1 MTQNRLL
8 PIGRFARLCR
18 LSVKQLRHYDELG
31 LLRPAAVDPA
41 TGYRSYAPEQARDA
55 LTIALLRTL
64 EVPLPAIRDLLG
76 ADAQTAARLLA
87 AQRDRV
93 EGELERRRGIL
104 RAIEHLRTHG
114 LHGPQVSLGREPDR
128 RLLVAHATGDPAD
141 VSAVTSACIGRLM
154 TRTQAA
160 GIAWTPP
167 IIGLFPLDVAEP
179 GDVATL
185 DPEGAFQV
193 TAGVQTEATAPGL
206 EVEVLPGGPAAITT
220 HVGPYAGLPLTYHA
234 LLAWAYEHG
243 YTPAGLIREI
253 YLDDPNTTDPAQL
266 VTRLAVPV
274 ATEATP

>member
-1 MTQNRLL
+1 MTRERLL

-31 LLRPAAVDPA
+31 LLPPAAVDPA
-41 TGYRSYAPEQARDA
+41 TGYRSYAPEQAREA

-76 ADAQTAARLLA
+76 ADEETAARLLA

-114 LHGPQVSLGREPDR
+114 LRGPQVTLGHEPDR

-141 VSAVTSACIGRLM
+141 VGAVTSACISRLLSR
-154 TRTQAA
+154 TRAA
-160 GIAWTPP
+160 GIDWTPP
-167 IIGLFPLDVAEP
+167 IIGLFPLDITEP
-179 GDVATL
+179 DDDAARTPDGSLHVR
-185 DPEGAFQV
+185 
-193 TAGVQTEATAPGL
+193 AGVQTDADAPGL
-206 EVEVLPGGPAAITT
+206 DAEALPGGPAAVTT
-220 HVGPYAGLPLTYHA
+220 HVGPYAGLPLTYHT

-243 YTPAGLIREI
+243 HTPAGMIREI

-266 VTRLAVPV
+266 VTRLVVPV
-274 ATEATP
+274 ATEAAR

>member
-1 MTQNRLL
+1 MTRERLL

-31 LLRPAAVDPA
+31 LLRPAAVDLA

-76 ADAQTAARLLA
+76 ADEQTAARLLA

-104 RAIEHLRTHG
+104 RAIEHLRAHG
-114 LHGPQVSLGREPDR
+114 LRGPQVSLGHEPDR

-141 VSAVTSACIGRLM
+141 VSAVTSACIRHLL
-154 TRTQAA
+154 TAAQAA
-160 GIAWTPP
+160 GVTWTPP
-167 IIGLFPLDVAEP
+167 LIGLFPLDLTEP
-179 GDVATL
+179 D
-185 DPEGAFQV
+185 DPAAPDRDGPLQV
-193 TAGVQTEATAPGL
+193 TAGIQTDATAPGL
-206 EVEVLPGGPAAITT
+206 EAQVLPGGPAAVTM

-234 LLAWAYEHG
+234 LLAWTYEHG

-266 VTRLAVPV
+266 ATRLAVPI
-274 ATEATP
+274 AQEATR